1 MRRVAGLRTE
11 PELLGPVADPTRER
25 LRGTN
30 TPVGAVRVAPGDDV
44 RLLVVGGRADGLRG
58 AAVAGVPIRF
68 VRELPAGGTGAV
80 LVTLLPDPFGTVL
93 RDDRL
98 RAPMTPDGRD
108 WPPIAGV
115 GGDVERGDVCELPRE
130 AFTAPILERAL
141 GTNTPGVVFRPVFVW
156 RVPALAAGATGR
168 AVRTLADRA
177 RTLGFDGVAG
187 TVLVPLARWLRI
199 AGETLVRFVDGT
211 AGVATAFR
219 APAAADDRAAGDAG
233 RGEPPVADLARAPGL
248 LYVMRKSSIELRKRS
263 CWDSNDTR
271 AVPSRRASGR
281 FVRSERKVEAPA
293 AGTWTNLPWL
303 ERAGTTGTG
312 PRIATPLCVFA
323 IRRLLGVCWTPRPK
337 SRALT
342 YETPR

>member
-1 MRRVAGLRTE
+1 MRPVAGLRTE

-44 RLLVVGGRADGLRG
+44 RLLIVGDLADGLRG
-58 AAVAGVPIRF
+58 AVVVGVPIRL
-68 VRELPAGGTGAV
+68 VRAPPTRGTGFV
-80 LVTLLPDPFGTVL
+80 LVTLRPDPFGIVL

-98 RAPMTPDGRD
+98 RAPMPPVVLA

-115 GGDVERGDVCELPRE
+115 GGDVERELPRE
-130 AFTAPILERAL
+130 AFTAPILERVL
-141 GTNTPGVVFRPVFVW
+141 GTKTPGVALRRVFAG
-156 RVPALAAGATGR
+156 RVPALVAGATGR

-177 RTLGFDGVAG
+177 RTLGFAGVAG
-187 TVLVPLARWLRI
+187 TVLVPLARWLRVV
-199 AGETLVRFVDGT
+199 GETPVRFVDLT
-211 AGVATAFR
+211 AGVTAALR
-219 APAAADDRAAGDAG
+219 AAAAVDDRAAGDAG
-233 RGEPPVADLARAPGL
+233 RGEPPPVADLARAPGL
-248 LYVMRKSSIELRKRS
+248 LYVMRKSLIEVRKRS

-271 AVPSRRASGR
+271 AVPSRKASGR
-281 FVRSERKVEAPA
+281 FVRSERKAEAPA
-293 AGTWTNLPWL
+293 AGAWTNLPWL